1 MDFKSQVSRGDNSPN
16 INVDG
21 DLLLTLMQKRP
32 AGKEVKAILDV
43 IFDLTAKA
51 ALDTTSIEDASYRK
65 KLQEKLDKFPEY
77 AARLRFD
84 YASLVGLYGQPYE
97 TAWESSDTDELTR
110 KKIAIYLQGRS
121 IVLLETCEDN
131 AIKAVGQ
138 LCGEIEESIKDGV
151 DFDANAIRFF
161 IYRQFIEC
169 NVFPL
174 VEGEAL

>member
-1 MDFKSQVSRGDNSPN
+1 MDFKRQVSHGDNSPN

-21 DLLLTLMQKRP
+21 DFLLTLVQKRP

-43 IFDLTAKA
+43 IFNLTAKA
-51 ALDTTSIEDASYRK
+51 ALDKTPIEDASYRK
-65 KLQEKLDKFPEY
+65 KLQEKLDKFPVY

-84 YASLVGLYGQPYE
+84 YASLVGLYGQPYD
-97 TAWESSDTDELTR
+97 TAWENSGTDELTR
-110 KKIAIYLQGRS
+110 KMIAVYLQGRS
-121 IVLLETCEDN
+121 IILLEACGDN
-131 AIKAVGQ
+131 AIKAVEQ
-138 LCGEIEESIKDGV
+138 LCKEIEESINDGV

-174 VEGEAL
+174 IESEAG